1 MTYANGE
8 FYEGYWVNGL
18 KHGEG
23 KYKTFKK
30 LVRGEWKSGE
40 LVSESENINRDL

>member
-1 MTYANGE
+1 MRYANGE
-8 FYEGYWVNGL
+8 SYEGYWLSGL

-30 LVRGEWKSGE
+30 LIVGEWKNGE
-40 LVSESENINRDL
+40 LVSEVEGSRRNF